1 MAPKGSELDDENTGD
16 EIKQQKLSKNQKKR
30 QKKKLQ
36 KVYKNKESVYIG
48 KPSSKTEKKEKRPP
62 KQKRKGQRT
71 KRRNSDSEGSDED
84 GNNAVN
90 DLAVE
95 IEYVSV
101 REIDEEAVQ
110 AAQAAGHEIDPTL
123 AEFSR
128 IFQQF
133 ASAEELCG
141 KGADNE
147 EEEEEEGVAPRREP
161 SSGKSR
167 NVAEPEDPM
176 AVNLMDDEKKEGGD
190 KPRLSRKQRKRL
202 NRLSVAELKQLVHR
216 PDVVEAHDV
225 TAADPRLLVFLKAYR
240 GTVPVPRHWCHKRK
254 YLQGKRGIEKRPFEL
269 PEFIAQTGIEKI
281 RNAIEELDSLKRSKQ
296 KQRERVNPKMGK
308 IDIDYQVLHDAFFKW
323 QTKPKLSWHG
333 DIYYEGK
340 EFEIKLK
347 EKLPGNLSA
356 ELKNAL
362 GMASELVPPPWLIN
376 MQRYGP
382 PPSYPNL
389 KVPGLNAPIPHGASF
404 GYHPGG
410 WGKPPV
416 DETGKPLY
424 GDVFGNSGEYYGM
437 HSTEPIDKSRW
448 GELEEEDSEEE
459 VVEEE
464 EELEDDASGI
474 ETPLDDVTG
483 LSSVT
488 SGLETPD
495 AIDLRKRAGL
505 DTPETPLSAVPRD
518 LYKVVEQK
526 ETGIGGGLF
535 GSDKKYVI
543 PGMGP
548 NEIQVALNPDQLE
561 EQLGD
566 EDVLKEKYELEM
578 ESLRNDREDVS
589 DIMADEARKRKRK
602 LEKQKG
608 DKSKKY
614 KDFKF

>member
-1 MAPKGSELDDENTGD
+1 MAPRGEQTIAQNGGTSGPKPP
-16 EIKQQKLSKNQKKR
+16 KLSKNQKRR
-30 QKKKLQ
+30 QRKKLQ
-36 KVYKNKESVYIG
+36 KALREQSKVSIEDEKITKTSKDKKTKVKEEDEDQV
-48 KPSSKTEKKEKRPP
+48 
-62 KQKRKGQRT
+62 QT
-71 KRRNSDSEGSDED
+71 KDDSDSDLEEVDKD
-84 GNNAVN
+84 NDP

-95 IEYVSV
+95 VEYVSV
-101 REIDEEAVQ
+101 REIDEAAVAAAAEAGMV
-110 AAQAAGHEIDPTL
+110 DPTL

-133 ASAEELCG
+133 ALAEELCG
-141 KGADNE
+141 EGGPEGEGATE
-147 EEEEEEGVAPRREP
+147 RE
-161 SSGKSR
+161 K
-167 NVAEPEDPM
+167 AEEPEDPM
-176 AVNLMDDEKKEGGD
+176 AVNLREEDEKGEAGEEE

-202 NRLSVAELKQLVHR
+202 NRLSVAELKQLVIR

-254 YLQGKRGIEKRPFEL
+254 YLQGKRGIEKKPFEL
-269 PEFIAQTGIEKI
+269 PEFIAQTGITKI
-281 RNAIEELDSLKRSKQ
+281 RNAIEELDSLKRAKQ
-296 KQRERVNPKMGK
+296 KQRERVQPKMGK

-323 QTKPKLSWHG
+323 QTKPKLTCHG

-347 EKLPGNLSA
+347 EKLPGNLSS
-356 ELKNAL
+356 ELKDAL
-362 GMASELVPPPWLIN
+362 GINSHAAPPPWLIN

-382 PPSYPNL
+382 PPAYPNL
-389 KVPGLNAPIPHGASF
+389 KIPGLNAPIPPGGSF
-404 GYHPGG
+404 GYHHGG

-424 GDVFGNSGEYYGM
+424 GDVFGTNQDDFGAFEEI
-437 HSTEPIDKSRW
+437 TDKSHW
-448 GELEEEDSEEE
+448 GELEEEES
-459 VVEEE
+459 EEE
-464 EELEDDASGI
+464 EEPEEEEEVEDDASGI

-483 LSSVT
+483 ISSVT

-526 ETGIGGGLF
+526 ETDIGGGLF
-535 GSDKKYVI
+535 GSNKKYVV
-543 PGMGP
+543 PGMGQ

-578 ESLRNDREDVS
+578 EAQRNDREDVS

-602 LEKQKG
+602 LDKQK